1 MDNKNKIIIS
11 WVNDYSDYLYNWA
24 LYKSSN
30 KEVAE
35 DLVQDTFVIATNS
48 FEKFEGKSS
57 PKTWL
62 VSILNNLIYEH
73 YRKKAKHKNKID
85 LDISDLFKE
94 NGHWDIGEMP
104 SGDFESES
112 LLDDSNFQKVLADC
126 LSKLPDKWNAVIK
139 LKYMTD
145 QKADEIC
152 KDLDI
157 TKTNYW
163 QMVHRAKI
171 HLRKCVEQNYFN
183 KNK

>member
-1 MDNKNKIIIS
+1 MENKNQIIIS

-24 LYKSSN
+24 LYKSSS
-30 KEVAE
+30 KEIAE

-62 VSILNNLIYEH
+62 VSILNNLLYEH
-73 YRKKAKHKNKID
+73 YRKKAKQKNKID
-85 LDISDLFKE
+85 LDISDFFKE
-94 NGHWDIGEMP
+94 NSHWNEDNMP
-104 SGDFESES
+104 SEDFENEN
-112 LLDDSNFQKVLADC
+112 LLDDSYFQIVLGDC
-126 LSKLPDKWNAVIK
+126 MSKLPEKWNSVIK
-139 LKYMTD
+139 LKYLTD
-145 QKADEIC
+145 QKAEQIC

-157 TKTNYW
+157 SKTNYW

-171 HLRKCVEQNYFN
+171 HLRKCIEQNYFN